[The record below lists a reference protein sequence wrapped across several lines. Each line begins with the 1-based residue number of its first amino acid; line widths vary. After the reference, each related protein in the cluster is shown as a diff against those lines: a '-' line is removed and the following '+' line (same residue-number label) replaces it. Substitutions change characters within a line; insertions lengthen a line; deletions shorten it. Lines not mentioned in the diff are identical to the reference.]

1 MKTINDRSTEYPIDD
16 IFLQR
21 YSSRA
26 MSGEVISQEEIMT
39 LFEAARWSPSS
50 MNAQPWRFIYATKG
64 SSEFEELFSFIV
76 NRNQVWA
83 KNSSVLIL
91 LISKNNLDDGS
102 FSVPHSFDAGAASEN
117 LALQA
122 TSMKLVSHAI
132 GGFDKKLAKE
142 SLGISDDYTIEII
155 IAIGKAG
162 KIEDLP
168 EALQVREKPSQ
179 RKNIEEIV
187 FEGNF
192 KN

>member
-1 MKTINDRSTEYPIDD
+1 MKTINNKSTEYPIDD

-26 MSGEVISQEEIMT
+26 MSGEAISKEEIMT

-50 MNAQPWRFIYATKG
+50 MNAQPWRFIYAMCG
-64 SSEFEELFSFIV
+64 SPEFEKFFSLIMEK
-76 NRNQVWA
+76 NQIWA
-83 KNSSVLIL
+83 KNSSALIL

-102 FSVPHSFDAGAASEN
+102 FSAPHSFDAGAAWEN

-122 TSMKLVSHAI
+122 TSMKFVSHAI

-142 SLGISDDYTIEII
+142 NLKISDDYTIEIM
-155 IAIGKAG
+155 IAIGKPG

-168 EALQVREKPSQ
+168 EALQAREKPSQ
-179 RKNIEEIV
+179 RKNLKEII
-187 FEGNF
+187 FEGSF

>member
-1 MKTINDRSTEYPIDD
+1 MKTTNNRSTEYPIND

-26 MSGEVISQEEIMT
+26 MSGETISKEEIMT

-50 MNAQPWRFIYATKG
+50 MNAQPWRFVYAMCGTP
-64 SSEFEELFSFIV
+64 EFAKLFSFIMDK
-76 NRNQVWA
+76 NQVWA
-83 KNSSVLIL
+83 KNSSALIL
-91 LISKNNLDDGS
+91 LVSKNNLDDGS
-102 FSVPHSFDAGAASEN
+102 FSVPHSFDAGAAWEN
-117 LALQA
+117 LALQS
-122 TSMKLVSHAI
+122 TSMKFVSHAI

-142 SLGISDDYTIEII
+142 SLEIYDDYTIEIM
-155 IAIGKAG
+155 IAIGKPG

-179 RKNIEEIV
+179 RKNLDEIV